1 MKKIEN
7 FFSQK
12 NTKTNI
18 LYYLVASIIAI
29 PTGIIS
35 LLASLLL
42 KPYIKEGF
50 AILITIVQIIAIGI
64 ILFLIISLAPIY
76 KDIKQ
81 KYKKSAITLFSIIII
96 FAAISLI
103 LLVSAFFINSV
114 IKAYKNADTET
125 IKNAISKIN
134 ALKLTLISATSIYV
148 ALTTINSGFAI
159 YIYIKTKRE
168 YNE

>member
-1 MKKIEN
+1 MSKFEN
-7 FFSQK
+7 FFGEK
-12 NTKTNI
+12 NTKNNI

-42 KPYIKEGF
+42 KPYIKEWF

-114 IKAYKNADTET
+114 IKAYKNADTD
-125 IKNAISKIN
+125 AISKIN

-148 ALTTINSGFAI
+148 ALTTINLGFAI

>member
-1 MKKIEN
+1 MSKFEN
-7 FFSQK
+7 FFGEK
-12 NTKTNI
+12 NTKNNI

-29 PTGIIS
+29 PTGIIA

-103 LLVSAFFINSV
+103 LLVSALFINSA
-114 IKAYKNADTET
+114 IKAYKNAIGEA
-125 IKNAISKIN
+125 IKIAILKIN

-148 ALTTINSGFAI
+148 ALTTINLGFAI

>member
-1 MKKIEN
+1 MSKFEN
-7 FFSQK
+7 FFGEK
-12 NTKTNI
+12 NTKNNI

-42 KPYIKEGF
+42 KPYIKEWF

-96 FAAISLI
+96 FTAISLI

-114 IKAYKNADTET
+114 IKAYKNADTD
-125 IKNAISKIN
+125 AISKIN

-148 ALTTINSGFAI
+148 ALTTINLGFAI
-159 YIYIKTKRE
+159 YIYIKAKRE

>member
-1 MKKIEN
+1 MSKFEN
-7 FFSQK
+7 FFGEK
-12 NTKTNI
+12 NTKNNI
-18 LYYLVASIIAI
+18 LYYLVASIIAM
-29 PTGIIS
+29 PTGIIA

-114 IKAYKNADTET
+114 IKAYKNADTD
-125 IKNAISKIN
+125 AISKIN

-148 ALTTINSGFAI
+148 ALTTINLGFAI